1 MKTFLATVA
10 GIIVGV
16 FTIWAM
22 EAIGHLLFPLPAEL
36 TPTNLEELKQVV
48 MIMPI
53 KSLLVVII
61 AQIIG
66 VFSGMYVGFIMQ
78 RESLT
83 PLYIIAGLF
92 IFSTVL
98 NLISIPHPTWFMIT
112 DLSSILLVSL
122 LFIRSV
128 KKS

>member
-16 FTIWAM
+16 FTIWAI

-83 PLYIIAGLF
+83 PLYTIAGLF

-98 NLISIPHPTWFMIT
+98 NLISIPHPTWFMIA
-112 DLSSILLVSL
+112 DLLSILLVSL

>member
-16 FTIWAM
+16 FTIWAI

-98 NLISIPHPTWFMIT
+98 NLILMPHPTWFMIT
-112 DLSSILLVSL
+112 DLLSILLVSL

>member
-10 GIIVGV
+10 GIIVGG

-98 NLISIPHPTWFMIT
+98 NLILMPHPTWFMIT

>member
-16 FTIWAM
+16 FTVWAI

-98 NLISIPHPTWFMIT
+98 NLILMPHPTWFMIT
-112 DLSSILLVSL
+112 DLLSILLVSL

>member
-1 MKTFLATVA
+1 MKMFLATVA

-112 DLSSILLVSL
+112 DLLSILLVSF

>member
-98 NLISIPHPTWFMIT
+98 NLILMPHPTWFMIT
-112 DLSSILLVSL
+112 DLLSILLVSL

>member
-66 VFSGMYVGFIMQ
+66 IFSGMYVGFIMQ

-98 NLISIPHPTWFMIT
+98 NLILMPHPTWFMIT
-112 DLSSILLVSL
+112 DLLSILLVSL

>member
-10 GIIVGV
+10 GVIVGV
-16 FTIWAM
+16 FTIWAI

-78 RESLT
+78 RENLT

-98 NLISIPHPTWFMIT
+98 NLILMPHPTWFMIT
-112 DLSSILLVSL
+112 DLLSILLVSL

>member
-16 FTIWAM
+16 FTIWAI

-48 MIMPI
+48 MIMPM

-98 NLISIPHPTWFMIT
+98 NLISIPHPTWFMIA
-112 DLSSILLVSL
+112 DLLSILLVSL

>member
-98 NLISIPHPTWFMIT
+98 NLILMPHPTWFMIT

-122 LFIRSV
+122 LFIHSV

>member
-16 FTIWAM
+16 FTVWAI

-36 TPTNLEELKQVV
+36 TPTNLEGLKQVV

-92 IFSTVL
+92 IFSTLL
-98 NLISIPHPTWFMIT
+98 NLILMPHPTWFMIT

>member
-98 NLISIPHPTWFMIT
+98 NLILMPHPTWFMIT

>member
-98 NLISIPHPTWFMIT
+98 ILILMPHPTWFMIT
-112 DLSSILLVSL
+112 DLLSILLVSL

>member
-66 VFSGMYVGFIMQ
+66 IFSGMYVGFIMQ

-98 NLISIPHPTWFMIT
+98 NLILMPHPTWFMIT
-112 DLSSILLVSL
+112 DLLSILLVSF

>member
-16 FTIWAM
+16 FTIWAI
-22 EAIGHLLFPLPAEL
+22 EAIGHLLFPLPVDL

-78 RESLT
+78 RENLT

-98 NLISIPHPTWFMIT
+98 NLILMPHPTWFMIT
-112 DLSSILLVSL
+112 DLLSILLVSL

>member
-66 VFSGMYVGFIMQ
+66 IFSGMYVGFIMQ

-98 NLISIPHPTWFMIT
+98 NLILMPHPTWFMIT

>member
-16 FTIWAM
+16 FTIWAI

-98 NLISIPHPTWFMIT
+98 NLILMPHPTWFMIT

-122 LFIRSV
+122 LFIHSV

>member
-112 DLSSILLVSL
+112 DLLSILLVSL

>member
-1 MKTFLATVA
+1 MKAFLATVA

-16 FTIWAM
+16 FTVWAI
-22 EAIGHLLFPLPAEL
+22 EAIGHLLFPLPVDL

-98 NLISIPHPTWFMIT
+98 ILILMPHPTWFMIT
-112 DLSSILLVSL
+112 DLLSILLVSL

>member
-1 MKTFLATVA
+1 MKTFLATVT

-16 FTIWAM
+16 FTIWAI

-66 VFSGMYVGFIMQ
+66 VVSGMYVGFIVQ

-92 IFSTVL
+92 IFSAVL
-98 NLISIPHPTWFMIT
+98 NLILMPHPTWFMIT
-112 DLSSILLVSL
+112 DLLSILLVSL
-122 LFIRSV
+122 LFILSV

>member
-16 FTIWAM
+16 FTIWAI

-78 RESLT
+78 RENLT

-98 NLISIPHPTWFMIT
+98 NLILMPHPTWFMIT

>member
-92 IFSTVL
+92 IFSTIL
-98 NLISIPHPTWFMIT
+98 NLILMPHPTWFMIT

>member
-1 MKTFLATVA
+1 MKMFLATVA

-98 NLISIPHPTWFMIT
+98 NLILMPHPTWFMIT
-112 DLSSILLVSL
+112 DLLSILLVSL

>member
-16 FTIWAM
+16 FTIWAI

-78 RESLT
+78 RENLT

-98 NLISIPHPTWFMIT
+98 NLILMPHPTWFMIT
-112 DLSSILLVSL
+112 DLLSILLVSL

>member
-16 FTIWAM
+16 FTIWAI

-112 DLSSILLVSL
+112 DLLSILLVSL

>member
-53 KSLLVVII
+53 TMTTL
-61 AQIIG
+61 
-66 VFSGMYVGFIMQ
+66 
-78 RESLT
+78 
-83 PLYIIAGLF
+83 
-92 IFSTVL
+92 
-98 NLISIPHPTWFMIT
+98 
-112 DLSSILLVSL
+112 
-122 LFIRSV
+122 
-128 KKS
+128 

>member
-16 FTIWAM
+16 FTVWAI

-98 NLISIPHPTWFMIT
+98 NLILMPHPTWFMIT

>member
-16 FTIWAM
+16 FTVWAI

-36 TPTNLEELKQVV
+36 APTNLEELKQVV

-98 NLISIPHPTWFMIT
+98 NLILMPHPTWFMIT
-112 DLSSILLVSL
+112 DLLSILLVSL

>member
-78 RESLT
+78 RENLT

-98 NLISIPHPTWFMIT
+98 NLILMPHPTWFMIT
-112 DLSSILLVSL
+112 DLLSILLVSL

>member
-66 VFSGMYVGFIMQ
+66 IFSGMYVGFIMQ

-112 DLSSILLVSL
+112 DLLSILLVSL